1 MGGTGWL
8 HGWHWVVTWEV
19 TWVVTWVAMGV
30 SRGVVAASATQ
41 GHLNLKPTAARR

>member
-1 MGGTGWL
+1 M
-8 HGWHWVVTWEV
+8 HGWYWVVTWV
-19 TWVVTWVAMGV
+19 ALGGYLGGYWVAMGV

>member
-1 MGGTGWL
+1 MVIWEVALGGYMGGYLG
-8 HGWHWVVTWEV
+8 GY
-19 TWVVTWVAMGV
+19 WVAMGV